1 MNIQTSNFYSRQTR
15 KNYLESVLGVAAIS
29 FLLIL
34 AWAPVAFAQDEA
46 ETVPVET
53 DAEIPAESS
62 AESVESDLL
71 EWQSRP
77 IQLLV
82 NPIYLPEQAE
92 QVYQPLAR
100 FLSEETGLNIELVT
114 ARNFHRYWLDARRD
128 QSAPLVLEDSHMA
141 SWRMNRHG
149 YQPLVTTSTPTSFS
163 LLAMAQ
169 YADNDWSDFVGL
181 RISSLPSP
189 SLGYVILSNW
199 YSNPLQQPLILS
211 NATSWLD
218 AIEIVFAGEAD
229 AAIVPQ
235 NLVQRYPN
243 LYQIRQSEELP
254 GLTLSAASNVPAPI
268 REMLT
273 EAMVRLHEN
282 ADYHGALFELDI
294 EQFVPANPEDYATL
308 DEWLDSIF
316 AL

>member
-1 MNIQTSNFYSRQTR
+1 MNVQVNVRSR
-15 KNYLESVLGVAAIS
+15 LGQFSYKSAG
-29 FLLIL
+29 FLIAMCFAFFLMQPL
-34 AWAPVAFAQDEA
+34 FAQNE
-46 ETVPVET
+46 
-53 DAEIPAESS
+53 DAAASDPAAESEQ
-62 AESVESDLL
+62 ATTGADTL
-71 EWQSRP
+71 EWQAGT
-77 IQLLV
+77 IQMLV

-92 QVYQPLAR
+92 QVYQPLVN
-100 FLSEETGLNIELVT
+100 FLNEETGLDIELIT

-128 QSAPLVLEDSHMA
+128 QSAPLILEDSHMA

-163 LLAMAQ
+163 LLAMGQ
-169 YADNDWSDFVGL
+169 FADVEWSDFVGL

-199 YSNPLQQPLILS
+199 YNNPLQQPLILS

-243 LYQIRQSEELP
+243 LYVIRQSEELP
-254 GLTLSAASNVPAPI
+254 GLTLSASSDVPVSI
-268 REMLT
+268 RETLT
-273 EAMVRLHEN
+273 EAMTRLHEN
-282 ADYHGALFELDI
+282 ADYHAALFELDI
-294 EQFVPANPEDYATL
+294 EQFVQANPEDYATL
-308 DEWLDSIF
+308 DEWLDAIF